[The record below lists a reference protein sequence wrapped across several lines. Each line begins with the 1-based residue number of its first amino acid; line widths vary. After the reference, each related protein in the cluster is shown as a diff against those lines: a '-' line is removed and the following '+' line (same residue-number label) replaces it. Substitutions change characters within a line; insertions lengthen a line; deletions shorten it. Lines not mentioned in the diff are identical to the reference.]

1 MSGIGRPQFSLVDHS
16 GTAVS
21 EVSYPGK
28 FLLVYFGFTHCK
40 VVCPRSLGRL
50 TSVLR
55 SLPEG
60 REQKLQPL
68 YITVDPERDDPVTM
82 KTYLAEN
89 FPSFTGLTGTPEDID
104 AAKKSF
110 RVFAKKKPNPS
121 DPSDYD
127 VPHSAITY
135 LIDPDGNYK
144 THWVDTK
151 TEDDISADILA
162 LLNA

>member
-16 GTAVS
+16 GKAVS
-21 EVSYPGK
+21 EASYPGK
-28 FLLVYFGFTHCK
+28 SLLVYFGFTHCK

-50 TSVLR
+50 SQVLT
-55 SLPEG
+55 SLPEDL
-60 REQKLQPL
+60 EQKLQPL
-68 YITVDPERDDPVTM
+68 YITVDPERDDPAVM
-82 KTYLAEN
+82 KTYLEAK
-89 FPSFTGLTGTPEDID
+89 FPKFTGLTGSADEIEM
-104 AAKKSF
+104 AKKSF

-121 DPSDYD
+121 DPTDYD

-135 LIDPDGNYK
+135 LINPSGDYE

-162 LLNA
+162 FLND